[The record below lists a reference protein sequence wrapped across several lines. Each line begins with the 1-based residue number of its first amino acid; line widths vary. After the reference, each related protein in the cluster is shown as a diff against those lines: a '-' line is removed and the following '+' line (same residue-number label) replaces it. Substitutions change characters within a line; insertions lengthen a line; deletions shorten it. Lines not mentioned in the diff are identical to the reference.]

1 MKVHFIITL
10 LLELRAQNYNLYIL
24 FEFSD
29 FTFKENFKT
38 VIEVNDQEML
48 EDKKKKLKYLKL
60 KILD

>member
-48 EDKKKKLKYLKL
+48 EDKKKKQKY
-60 KILD
+60 